1 MVLGDEDV
9 LLENIDLHA
18 QHPSADAASQEAT
31 TQQALAKYPLHSS
44 FAALRVLRQGVRQGQ
59 FLTRCCVWMGVAR
72 YKGWLNGHHDVVPVL
87 AIDLLVA
94 THVSTHA

>member
-31 TQQALAKYPLHSS
+31 TQALAKYPLHSS
-44 FAALRVLRQGVRQGQ
+44 FAALRVFGRG
-59 FLTRCCVWMGVAR
+59 
-72 YKGWLNGHHDVVPVL
+72 
-87 AIDLLVA
+87 
-94 THVSTHA
+94 SS

>member
-9 LLENIDLHA
+9 LLENIDLHD

-44 FAALRVLRQGVRQGQ
+44 FAALRVFGRG
-59 FLTRCCVWMGVAR
+59 
-72 YKGWLNGHHDVVPVL
+72 
-87 AIDLLVA
+87 
-94 THVSTHA
+94 SS